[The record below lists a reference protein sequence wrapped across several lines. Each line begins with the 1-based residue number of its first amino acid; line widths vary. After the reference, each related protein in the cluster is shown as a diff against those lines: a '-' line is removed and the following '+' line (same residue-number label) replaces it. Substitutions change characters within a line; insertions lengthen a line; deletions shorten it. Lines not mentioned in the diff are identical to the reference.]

1 MSNRMWIETWDEMV
15 ARHDRERREALQTLS
30 DSGYTQTEAAAI
42 LKRSHRFINNYV
54 QRYGIQWKEKRQGG
68 KPHVEKS

>member
-1 MSNRMWIETWDEMV
+1 MKNKMWLETWDEMN

-42 LKRSHRFINNYV
+42 LKRSVSFLNTYV
-54 QRYGIQWKEKRQGG
+54 QRYGIHWKEKRQGG
-68 KPHVEKS
+68 RPHVEK

>member
-1 MSNRMWIETWDEMV
+1 MKNKMWLETWDEMN

-42 LKRSHRFINNYV
+42 LRRSVSFINTYIH
-54 QRYGIQWKEKRQGG
+54 RYGINWKEKRQGG
-68 KPHVEKS
+68 RPHVEK